1 MPPTTVLTVP
11 GFQVWGTVTF
21 GLSYQELRKD
31 GFTESCYLILLQ
43 ILTFFFFISSLS
55 TLGLLY
61 VSINLQK
68 KHFLISSAYLF
79 KKILFLLHLDSFV
92 SFKLLV
98 KFKPLRR
105 NQYSNSQPHKRYI
118 IGKSICAHG

>member
-1 MPPTTVLTVP
+1 MPPTTIRTVP

-31 GFTESCYLILLQ
+31 GFTESCYLLILLQ
-43 ILTFFFFISSLS
+43 TLTCFFFISSLS

-68 KHFLISSAYLF
+68 TL
-79 KKILFLLHLDSFV
+79 
-92 SFKLLV
+92 
-98 KFKPLRR
+98 
-105 NQYSNSQPHKRYI
+105 PHK
-118 IGKSICAHG
+118 

>member
-43 ILTFFFFISSLS
+43 ILTFFFYIFSEHFRASLCIYQFAKE
-55 TLGLLY
+55 TL
-61 VSINLQK
+61 
-68 KHFLISSAYLF
+68 
-79 KKILFLLHLDSFV
+79 
-92 SFKLLV
+92 
-98 KFKPLRR
+98 
-105 NQYSNSQPHKRYI
+105 PHK
-118 IGKSICAHG
+118 